1 MKHHNQ
7 EVLYIQLKSEI
18 KSLLLSRHREYRLR
32 RRTDLKTVR
41 RAIMRQE
48 RGDEIEGEVLGH
60 ILTSIPCLPQGRGR
74 R

>member
-1 MKHHNQ
+1 MSPFRAAQGRVAVIKHHNQ
-7 EVLYIQLKSEI
+7 EVLSIQLKSEI

-48 RGDEIEGEVLGH
+48 RGDEIEGEVLGA
-60 ILTSIPCLPQGRGR
+60 
-74 R
+74 